1 MTKVY
6 RNSAEVL
13 AERAMEPDH
22 RTKGQ
27 KATDPSNIPQQ
38 RRLIYSGTMPVPPQA
53 ELPPGTT
60 LPPTNRRFTKR
71 RVSPFNIILVLMGT
85 AAAIVLYIS
94 NIIAVNQLVNDI
106 NKSERRLRDITSEQ
120 EILIAHIN
128 QISSL
133 EHVRKR
139 AEDELGL
146 RNPTDVPRGLNVDQ
160 DKVRSI
166 EEATREH

>member
-1 MTKVY
+1 MAKVY

-13 AERAMEPDH
+13 AERAMEPDQ

-27 KATDPSNIPQQ
+27 RTVDPSNKSQQ

-106 NKSERRLRDITSEQ
+106 HKSDVRLQDILSEQ
-120 EILIAHIN
+120 EILKAHIN
-128 QISSL
+128 QMSSL

-146 RNPTDVPRGLNVDQ
+146 RNPTDVPRWLNVDQ
-160 DKVRSI
+160 DKIRTV
-166 EEATREH
+166 EEATHDH

>member
-1 MTKVY
+1 MAKTY

-13 AERAMEPDH
+13 ADRAMEPDQ
-22 RTKGQ
+22 RTKGPM
-27 KATDPSNIPQQ
+27 ATDPSNKQQ
-38 RRLIYSGTMPVPPQA
+38 HRRLIYSGTMPVPPQA
-53 ELPPGTT
+53 ELPPGTAHQ
-60 LPPTNRRFTKR
+60 PSNRRFTKR

-106 NKSERRLRDITSEQ
+106 HKSDVRLQDIRSEQ

-128 QISSL
+128 QSSSL

-146 RNPTDVPRGLNVDQ
+146 RNPTDIPRWLNIDQ
-160 DKVRSI
+160 DKVRSLQ
-166 EEATREH
+166 EATLGH

>member
-13 AERAMEPDH
+13 AERAMEPDQ
-22 RTKGQ
+22 RTKGH
-27 KATDPSNIPQQ
+27 KAADPPNIPPQ

-60 LPPTNRRFTKR
+60 RPPANRRFTKR

-106 NKSERRLRDITSEQ
+106 DKSERRLQDIQSEQ

-128 QISSL
+128 QMSSL

-146 RNPTDVPRGLNVDQ
+146 RNPTDVPRWLNVDQ
-160 DKVRSI
+160 DKVRSL

>member
-13 AERAMEPDH
+13 AERAMESDQ
-22 RTKGQ
+22 RMKGQ
-27 KATDPSNIPQQ
+27 MATDPSNRPPQ
-38 RRLIYSGTMPVPPQA
+38 RRHIYSGTMPVPPQS
-53 ELPPGTT
+53 ELPPGTAQ
-60 LPPTNRRFTKR
+60 PPTNRRFTKR

-106 NKSERRLRDITSEQ
+106 HKSDVRLQDILSEQ
-120 EILIAHIN
+120 EILKAHIN

-139 AEDELGL
+139 AENELGL
-146 RNPTDVPRGLNVDQ
+146 RNPSDIPRWLNVDQ
-160 DKVRSI
+160 DKIRTV
-166 EEATREH
+166 EAAAHEH